1 MTATKNTI
9 SNVITK
15 LAIYPI
21 GFVSSV
27 VVARILGPDDRGIY
41 SYLLLAISFV
51 VPIFSLGIGGGITF
65 MVSSKKYSPKEVGF
79 STFLIGTTI
88 GIVLSIL
95 LYLGWN
101 FKLLGNIGNNLSF
114 FELLVLLVS
123 LIFNS
128 IYFMLSRILF
138 GDSRFI
144 TMNWITILQ
153 GLLNPMFLLTFVWI
167 LALGIDGAALSLLL
181 INFITV
187 VFGILYFYTRYKPN
201 LIFNNLFFK
210 DSFTYGF
217 KGWFG
222 DMAIRA
228 NVRLDQV
235 ILASV
240 ASSAILGIYSIAVL
254 LVELLWILPD
264 SLGPILFNKLAAEKD
279 LKKRV
284 DITYKINRLL
294 LLITFGT
301 SIFLT
306 LATYYIFLPYGYGD
320 KYQSAFLPFLILIPG
335 TVFYVVTKVITKILS
350 GSGLIGVTS
359 KVTVSGSLVSICL
372 YFLLIPKYGM
382 IGASLASSIGYISIS
397 IFSLIYFKKYIKH
410 SLFPFFNFCK
420 ADFIWAYQTMRK
432 K

>member
-1 MTATKNTI
+1 MTDAKNSI
-9 SNVITK
+9 SNFVTK

-27 VVARILGPDDRGIY
+27 VVARILGPEDRGVY
-41 SYLLLAISFV
+41 SYLLLVISFV
-51 VPIFSLGIGGGITF
+51 IPIFSLGIGGGITF

-79 STFLIGTTI
+79 STFIIGTSI
-88 GIVLSIL
+88 GIVLGIL
-95 LYLGWN
+95 LYLAWN

-114 FELLVLLVS
+114 FELLVLVVS

-187 VFGILYFYTRYKPN
+187 VFGIFYFYTRYKPY
-201 LIFNNLFFK
+201 LIFNYLFFK

-279 LKKRV
+279 LEKKV
-284 DITYKINRLL
+284 NITYKINRLL
-294 LLITFGT
+294 LLATFGS
-301 SIFLT
+301 SIILT

-320 KYQSAFLPFLILIPG
+320 KYQSVFLPFLILVPG

-359 KVTVSGSLVSICL
+359 MVTVSGSLVSICL

-397 IFSLIYFKKYIKH
+397 IFSLFYFKKYIKYQI
-410 SLFPFFNFCK
+410 SPFFEFSK
-420 ADFIWAYQTMRK
+420 DDFIWAYQMIRK
-432 K
+432 R